1 MLEIAF
7 LLTTS
12 LDQLLNK
19 NSSINV
25 EPGSKEFVRF
35 VKVHLRFFHGGSK
48 YVKYVFKWCLCSY

>member
-25 EPGSKEFVRF
+25 EPGST
-35 VKVHLRFFHGGSK
+35 HTHTNTHTHTHTNTLTQLRIKISGAK
-48 YVKYVFKWCLCSY
+48 IL